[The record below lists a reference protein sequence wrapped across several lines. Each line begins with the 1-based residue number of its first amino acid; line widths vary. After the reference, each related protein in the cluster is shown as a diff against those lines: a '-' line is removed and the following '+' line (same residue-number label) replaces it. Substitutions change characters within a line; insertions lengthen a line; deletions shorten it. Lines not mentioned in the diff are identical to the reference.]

1 MRFLVDEN
9 MSRKWVREL
18 IVRGHEADHWLDIV
32 KRAAPDAAILLRARS
47 LNAVVLTCDLDFG
60 DILAAT
66 GSKTPSVLQLRPGRM
81 RPESLMPRVL
91 SAIVQHRRLFEE
103 GVLLTIDL
111 KKSRARALPLTL

>member
-18 IVRGHEADHWLDIV
+18 IVRGHEADHWLDIG

-91 SAIVQHRRLFEE
+91 SAIVQHRRLLEE

>member
-18 IVRGHEADHWLDIV
+18 IAHGHEADHWLDIG

-47 LNAVVLTCDLDFG
+47 LKAVVLTCDLDFG

-66 GSKTPSVLQLRPGRM
+66 GSKTPSVLQLRSGRM

-91 SAIVQHRRLFEE
+91 SAIAQNRRLLEE
-103 GVLLTIDL
+103 GALLTIDL

>member
-18 IVRGHEADHWLDIV
+18 IAHGHIAEHWLEV
-32 KRAAPDAAILLRARS
+32 GKRAAPDSVILLHARS
-47 LNAVVLTCDLDFG
+47 VNAIVLTCDLDFG

-81 RPESLMPRVL
+81 RPETLVSRVL
-91 SAIVQHRRLFEE
+91 PAIRKYGNMLEE
-103 GVLLTIDL
+103 GALLTIDL
-111 KKSRARALPLTL
+111 KKSRVRALPLTL

>member
-9 MSRKWVREL
+9 LSRKWVREL
-18 IVRGHEADHWLDIV
+18 VAHGHEANHWLDIGN
-32 KRAAPDAAILLRARS
+32 RAAPDAAILLHARS
-47 LNAVVLTCDLDFG
+47 VNAVVLTCDLDFG

-66 GSKTPSVLQLRPGRM
+66 GSKTPSVLQLRSGRM
-81 RPESLMPRVL
+81 RPERLMPRVL
-91 SAIVQHRRLFEE
+91 SAIVQYGRLLEE

>member
-18 IVRGHEADHWLDIV
+18 IVRGHEADHWLDIG

-66 GSKTPSVLQLRPGRM
+66 GSKTPSVLQLRSGRM

-91 SAIVQHRRLFEE
+91 SAIAQNRRLLEE
-103 GVLLTIDL
+103 GALLTIDL